1 MKSSLIATL
10 WELQHGK
17 HKDPIR
23 ERQFYESI
31 LHQKHNSKSN
41 EKFR

>member
-1 MKSSLIATL
+1 MKSSIIATL

-23 ERQFYESI
+23 EKQFYESI
-31 LHQKHNSKSN
+31 SNQKHDSKSKK
-41 EKFR
+41 KFR